1 MLDTYIATAPVAA
14 TRGRGQNRKR
24 KKNSKRPT
32 ETGQEV
38 GVRVATPDWFQ
49 FMGMVPVDISCVLR
63 APFSQSALFFFKIDR
78 WRLRLHCPPEQLL
91 ATILANLQRADCDC
105 CMVRIGPILLPF
117 PVPCSSV
124 GRLVLFSFFFLYFPT
139 PSSINNKF
147 GMTYFLPGQQ
157 EETPIGVESNKPN
170 S

>member
-38 GVRVATPDWFQ
+38 GVRVASPDWFQ

-78 WRLRLHCPPEQLL
+78 WRLRLHCPPSSFWRPYSQTCNGLTVTVAWFALGRSCFRSPFL
-91 ATILANLQRADCDC
+91 ARPLAAL
-105 CMVRIGPILLPF
+105 F
-117 PVPCSSV
+117 SSV
-124 GRLVLFSFFFLYFPT
+124 SFFCTFQPLVRST
-139 PSSINNKF
+139 TN
-147 GMTYFLPGQQ
+147 LA
-157 EETPIGVESNKPN
+157 
-170 S
+170 